1 MTINDVID
9 YVMHTPENPN
19 PAVLRDMLLQ
29 MEGSSEITED
39 YLYTIE
45 GTFSAS
51 YDGADYL
58 YSVLNVDETM
68 LSQLYSDDQQF
79 VLILKDPNNNI
90 QGVIMT
96 PVDSL
101 DTLES
106 PYGDEPVIGF
116 MGTYL
121 YNQSGTPISLD
132 IVCTG
137 YFDEIDEELYYEWV
151 AILQFG

>member
-1 MTINDVID
+1 
-9 YVMHTPENPN
+9 
-19 PAVLRDMLLQ
+19 
-29 MEGSSEITED
+29 
-39 YLYTIE
+39 
-45 GTFSAS
+45 
-51 YDGADYL
+51 
-58 YSVLNVDETM
+58 
-68 LSQLYSDDQQF
+68 
-79 VLILKDPNNNI
+79 
-90 QGVIMT
+90 MT